1 MSGFGHCIS
10 VMTTESEV
18 DEPASTDQEEAAS
31 TEQDE
36 AASTEPEFIVTTPT
50 FPERL
55 FARNCY
61 PAKPRLNIYSKA
73 SIIGSLVKL
82 LRGSPEMNC
91 LLGSQFRALF
101 HLPVAR
107 CSNSAKLVH
116 SLLSRQLV
124 TMRLYELWFLFA
136 DKPLRFS
143 LREFGDITGLK
154 CEPEREKVG
163 NGSESIDATPGR
175 MWKELFETEDE
186 DVTVP
191 DVLHMLEQPSLP
203 EWKRLPLALIALVDG
218 LLVCGH
224 KLLRVTP
231 AYVEML
237 EDTGSFLQY
246 PWGREAFVNTL
257 SRLTPPQPSD
267 PSKMDKSLS
276 VMRLRLKQQSTACY
290 GFPLALQLFA
300 FKDIPSLLE
309 KIPEPNKTT
318 SFLQE
323 PEGCDSTNALL
334 NFEDILLVETQR
346 EVIVTYSIPDE
357 GGDPKW
363 KKEIIDPRIDNL
375 VRRMWEGHEFNATD
389 FRGGDSSLPL
399 LKAAEKAEGVG
410 VKKKCQKPSRRFG
423 KACDEPGSSTQAPER
438 PIRPRRGIY
447 KQAEPGNLSDKEQE
461 LKDWIRVE
469 LKTQLGKLRNEIFD
483 WLHHDRGG
491 SSTVP
496 QNRAAG
502 KTNRDNGHADPTG
515 MEVPKKRRPFSG
527 DGNDEAEIF
536 GSDSKKH
543 KKNNGDGFSDEE
555 TMRMHDNHYD
565 GRTPNAH
572 FWEKVDSMAGEGPS
586 FSKSEKIPE
595 VDVSTP
601 IGPETVS
608 KPAKPTLPE
617 PLEGE
622 GGDGSPISG
631 LNLLA
636 EEVEKGTRSDNV
648 YKDPQ
653 ENTCRML
660 TVWSHPESYV
670 LPPEEQGGKASPI
683 NSEDY
688 KTPPEDD
695 PMTESRTPDVGN
707 SKLSRYLTRSLK
719 KAELEGK
726 CIPIS
731 STKKD
736 DIPTKRIP
744 RHSTKIGGVYTPDR
758 RLKKLF
764 QSCKKPKYTL
774 LADLEKAQFQEFQSI
789 LRENPAQ
796 EFEIVIGIH
805 VSNKFFLS
813 LARPT
818 NWVSTEHISV
828 LIGMLVRRH
837 GRHYLSGRCRFVD
850 YFSIAGII
858 SKFAEFEKASDKLGF
873 NWGGLVSYS
882 FTGKTPRRNDKKGLL
897 VDVDRVYAPMMW
909 GKDHWVGLVI
919 NLTCR
924 QVEIL
929 DSNIPHNES
938 DNEVNKHMAYLL
950 RALPHV
956 LAAFSPPSD
965 SSHPEEDQAFSWVRP
980 NNIYF
985 NERSG
990 DCGPCAVKFLEMHAA
1005 GYSYEDMGQIDDK
1018 MVDIFRQKYAM
1029 DTYEEFI
1036 GNAKVQNNG

>member
-1 MSGFGHCIS
+1 MSRFGHCIS

-31 TEQDE
+31 TEKDE

-191 DVLHMLEQPSLP
+191 DVLRMLEQPSLP

-246 PWGREAFVNTL
+246 PWGREAFVSTL

-276 VMRLRLKQQSTACY
+276 
-290 GFPLALQLFA
+290 
-300 FKDIPSLLE
+300 
-309 KIPEPNKTT
+309 
-318 SFLQE
+318 
-323 PEGCDSTNALL
+323 
-334 NFEDILLVETQR
+334 
-346 EVIVTYSIPDE
+346 
-357 GGDPKW
+357 
-363 KKEIIDPRIDNL
+363 
-375 VRRMWEGHEFNATD
+375 
-389 FRGGDSSLPL
+389 
-399 LKAAEKAEGVG
+399 
-410 VKKKCQKPSRRFG
+410 
-423 KACDEPGSSTQAPER
+423 
-438 PIRPRRGIY
+438 
-447 KQAEPGNLSDKEQE
+447 EQE
-461 LKDWIRVE
+461 LKEWIRVE

-496 QNRAAG
+496 QNTAAG

-555 TMRMHDNHYD
+555 TMRMHDNHCD
-565 GRTPNAH
+565 GRTPNAR

-586 FSKSEKIPE
+586 FTKSAKIPE
-595 VDVSTP
+595 ADVSTP

-617 PLEGE
+617 PLEVNLR

-670 LPPEEQGGKASPI
+670 LPPEEQGGKAFKSFSQFSARI
-683 NSEDY
+683 
-688 KTPPEDD
+688 
-695 PMTESRTPDVGN
+695 RH
-707 SKLSRYLTRSLK
+707 SKL
-719 KAELEGK
+719 
-726 CIPIS
+726 
-731 STKKD
+731 
-736 DIPTKRIP
+736 
-744 RHSTKIGGVYTPDR
+744 
-758 RLKKLF
+758 
-764 QSCKKPKYTL
+764 
-774 LADLEKAQFQEFQSI
+774 
-789 LRENPAQ
+789 

-837 GRHYLSGRCRFVD
+837 GRNYLSGRCRFVD

-858 SKFAEFEKASDKLGF
+858 SKFAEFEKASDWDSTGD
-873 NWGGLVSYS
+873 GLSVTVSPEKRGVGMTRRGCWLMW
-882 FTGKTPRRNDKKGLL
+882 TGCTP
-897 VDVDRVYAPMMW
+897 
-909 GKDHWVGLVI
+909 
-919 NLTCR
+919 
-924 QVEIL
+924 Q
-929 DSNIPHNES
+929 
-938 DNEVNKHMAYLL
+938 
-950 RALPHV
+950 
-956 LAAFSPPSD
+956 
-965 SSHPEEDQAFSWVRP
+965 
-980 NNIYF
+980 
-985 NERSG
+985 
-990 DCGPCAVKFLEMHAA
+990 
-1005 GYSYEDMGQIDDK
+1005 
-1018 MVDIFRQKYAM
+1018 
-1029 DTYEEFI
+1029 
-1036 GNAKVQNNG
+1036 

>member
-1 MSGFGHCIS
+1 MVSPSS
-10 VMTTESEV
+10 VTPSRRVTRSQCASDREANPKKIPRLGKTASRYAVSSTESELE
-18 DEPASTDQEEAAS
+18 EPASTDQE
-31 TEQDE
+31 E

-61 PAKPRLNIYSKA
+61 PGKPRLNIYSKA

-91 LLGSQFRALF
+91 LLGSQFGALF
-101 HLPVAR
+101 HLP
-107 CSNSAKLVH
+107 
-116 SLLSRQLV
+116 
-124 TMRLYELWFLFA
+124 
-136 DKPLRFS
+136 
-143 LREFGDITGLK
+143 
-154 CEPEREKVG
+154 
-163 NGSESIDATPGR
+163 
-175 MWKELFETEDE
+175 
-186 DVTVP
+186 
-191 DVLHMLEQPSLP
+191 
-203 EWKRLPLALIALVDG
+203 
-218 LLVCGH
+218 
-224 KLLRVTP
+224 
-231 AYVEML
+231 
-237 EDTGSFLQY
+237 
-246 PWGREAFVNTL
+246 
-257 SRLTPPQPSD
+257 
-267 PSKMDKSLS
+267 
-276 VMRLRLKQQSTACY
+276 
-290 GFPLALQLFA
+290 
-300 FKDIPSLLE
+300 
-309 KIPEPNKTT
+309 
-318 SFLQE
+318 
-323 PEGCDSTNALL
+323 
-334 NFEDILLVETQR
+334 
-346 EVIVTYSIPDE
+346 VIVTYSIPDE

-363 KKEIIDPRIDNL
+363 KKEVIDPQIDNL
-375 VRRMWEGHEFNATD
+375 VRRMREGHEFKATD
-389 FRGGDSSLPL
+389 FRG
-399 LKAAEKAEGVG
+399 AEKAEGVG
-410 VKKKCQKPSRRFG
+410 VKKKCQKPSNRFG
-423 KACDEPGSSTQAPER
+423 KAYHEPGSSTQAPQR
-438 PIRPRRGIY
+438 PIRPRRGIC

-461 LKDWIRVE
+461 LKDWVNF
-469 LKTQLGKLRNEIFD
+469 RNEIFD

-491 SSTVP
+491 SFTVP
-496 QNRAAG
+496 QNTAAG
-502 KTNRDNGHADPTG
+502 KTNRDNSHAYPTG
-515 MEVPKKRRPFSG
+515 MEGPKKRRPFSG

-536 GSDSKKH
+536 WSDSKKH
-543 KKNNGDGFSDEE
+543 KKNNGDGFSDDE
-555 TMRMHDNHYD
+555 TMRMHDNHCD
-565 GRTPNAH
+565 GRTPNAR
-572 FWEKVDSMAGEGPS
+572 FWEKVNSMVGKGPS
-586 FSKSEKIPE
+586 FSKSANIPE

-601 IGPETVS
+601 IGPEIVS

-617 PLEGE
+617 PLEVFSVDYQLFVLVSEVYRNAICLVRNTHLFGLGE
-622 GGDGSPISG
+622 GGDESPISG

-648 YKDPQ
+648 NKDPQ

-695 PMTESRTPDVGN
+695 PMTECRTPDVGN

-736 DIPTKRIP
+736 DLQTKRIP
-744 RHSTKIGGVYTPDR
+744 RRSTKIGGVYTPDK

-764 QSCKKPKYTL
+764 QSCKKPKYTP

-789 LRENPAQ
+789 LREKPAQ
-796 EFEIVIGIH
+796 EFKIVIGIH

-813 LARPT
+813 DARPT

-828 LIGMLVRRH
+828 LISMLVRRH
-837 GRHYLSGRCRFVD
+837 GRNYLSRRCRFVD

-858 SKFAEFEKASDKLGF
+858 SKFAELEKASDKLGF
-873 NWGGLVSYS
+873 NWGGLVSFS
-882 FTGKTPRRNDKKGLL
+882 FTGKTPCRNDKKVLL

-929 DSNIPHNES
+929 DCNILLNES

-980 NNIYF
+980 DNIYF

-990 DCGPCAVKFLEMHAA
+990 DCGPCA
-1005 GYSYEDMGQIDDK
+1005 
-1018 MVDIFRQKYAM
+1018 
-1029 DTYEEFI
+1029 
-1036 GNAKVQNNG
+1036 

>member
-1 MSGFGHCIS
+1 
-10 VMTTESEV
+10 
-18 DEPASTDQEEAAS
+18 
-31 TEQDE
+31 
-36 AASTEPEFIVTTPT
+36 
-50 FPERL
+50 
-55 FARNCY
+55 
-61 PAKPRLNIYSKA
+61 
-73 SIIGSLVKL
+73 
-82 LRGSPEMNC
+82 
-91 LLGSQFRALF
+91 
-101 HLPVAR
+101 
-107 CSNSAKLVH
+107 
-116 SLLSRQLV
+116 
-124 TMRLYELWFLFA
+124 MR
-136 DKPLRFS
+136 
-143 LREFGDITGLK
+143 
-154 CEPEREKVG
+154 
-163 NGSESIDATPGR
+163 
-175 MWKELFETEDE
+175 
-186 DVTVP
+186 
-191 DVLHMLEQPSLP
+191 
-203 EWKRLPLALIALVDG
+203 
-218 LLVCGH
+218 
-224 KLLRVTP
+224 
-231 AYVEML
+231 
-237 EDTGSFLQY
+237 
-246 PWGREAFVNTL
+246 
-257 SRLTPPQPSD
+257 
-267 PSKMDKSLS
+267 
-276 VMRLRLKQQSTACY
+276 
-290 GFPLALQLFA
+290 
-300 FKDIPSLLE
+300 
-309 KIPEPNKTT
+309 
-318 SFLQE
+318 
-323 PEGCDSTNALL
+323 
-334 NFEDILLVETQR
+334 
-346 EVIVTYSIPDE
+346 
-357 GGDPKW
+357 
-363 KKEIIDPRIDNL
+363 
-375 VRRMWEGHEFNATD
+375 EGHEFKATD
-389 FRGGDSSLPL
+389 FRGGDSSLPP
-399 LKAAEKAEGVG
+399 LKPAEKAEGVG

-423 KACDEPGSSTQAPER
+423 KACDEPGSSTQAPQR
-438 PIRPRRGIY
+438 PIRPRRGIC

-461 LKDWIRVE
+461 LKEWIRVE

-491 SSTVP
+491 SFTVP
-496 QNRAAG
+496 QNTAAG
-502 KTNRDNGHADPTG
+502 KTNRDNSHADPTG
-515 MEVPKKRRPFSG
+515 MEGPKKRRPFSG

-536 GSDSKKH
+536 WSDSKKH
-543 KKNNGDGFSDEE
+543 KKNNGDGFSDDE
-555 TMRMHDNHYD
+555 TMRMHDNHCD
-565 GRTPNAH
+565 GRTPNAR

-586 FSKSEKIPE
+586 FSKSANIPE

-601 IGPETVS
+601 IGPEIVS

-622 GGDGSPISG
+622 GGDESPISG

-670 LPPEEQGGKASPI
+670 LPPEEQGGKASPT

-736 DIPTKRIP
+736 DLQTKRIP
-744 RHSTKIGGVYTPDR
+744 RRSTKIGGVYTPDK

-764 QSCKKPKYTL
+764 QSCKKPKYTP

-789 LRENPAQ
+789 LREKPAQ

-828 LIGMLVRRH
+828 LISMLVRRH
-837 GRHYLSGRCRFVD
+837 GRNYLSRRCRFVD

-873 NWGGLVSYS
+873 NWGGLVSFS
-882 FTGKTPRRNDKKGLL
+882 FTGKTPRRNDKKVLL

-929 DSNIPHNES
+929 DCNIPLNES

-980 NNIYF
+980 DNIYF

-1018 MVDIFRQKYAM
+1018 KVDIFRQKYAM

-1036 GNAKVQNNG
+1036 GNAKVQNDG

>member
-1 MSGFGHCIS
+1 MVSPSS
-10 VMTTESEV
+10 VTPSWRVSRSQCASDREANPKKIPRLDKTASRYAVSSKESELE
-18 DEPASTDQEEAAS
+18 EPASTDQEEAAS

-55 FARNCY
+55 FAHNCY
-61 PAKPRLNIYSKA
+61 PGKPRLNIYSKA

-91 LLGSQFRALF
+91 LLGSQFGALF
-101 HLPVAR
+101 HLPVSR

-124 TMRLYELWFLFA
+124 TMRLYELWSLFA

-191 DVLHMLEQPSLP
+191 DVLRMLEQPSLL
-203 EWKRLPLALIALVDG
+203 EWKQLPLALIALVDG
-218 LLVCGH
+218 LL
-224 KLLRVTP
+224 
-231 AYVEML
+231 
-237 EDTGSFLQY
+237 
-246 PWGREAFVNTL
+246 
-257 SRLTPPQPSD
+257 
-267 PSKMDKSLS
+267 
-276 VMRLRLKQQSTACY
+276 QSTACY

-300 FKDIPSLLE
+300 FKAIPSLLE

-323 PEGCDSTNALL
+323 PQGCDSTNALL
-334 NFEDILLVETQR
+334 NFEDILLVETQT
-346 EVIVTYSIPDE
+346 EVQCYE

-363 KKEIIDPRIDNL
+363 KKEVIDPQIDNL
-375 VRRMWEGHEFNATD
+375 VRRMREGHEFKATD
-389 FRGGDSSLPL
+389 FRGGDSSLPP
-399 LKAAEKAEGVG
+399 LKPAEKAEGVG

-423 KACDEPGSSTQAPER
+423 KACDEPGSSTQAPQC
-438 PIRPRRGIY
+438 PIRPRRGIC

-461 LKDWIRVE
+461 LKEWIRVE
-469 LKTQLGKLRNEIFD
+469 MKTQLGKLRNEIFD

-491 SSTVP
+491 SFTVP
-496 QNRAAG
+496 QNTAAG
-502 KTNRDNGHADPTG
+502 KTNRDNSHADPTG
-515 MEVPKKRRPFSG
+515 IEGPKKRRPFSG

-536 GSDSKKH
+536 WSDSKKH
-543 KKNNGDGFSDEE
+543 KKNNGDGFSDDE
-555 TMRMHDNHYD
+555 TMRMHDNHCD
-565 GRTPNAH
+565 GRTPNAR

-586 FSKSEKIPE
+586 FSKSANIPE
-595 VDVSTP
+595 VDVSMP
-601 IGPETVS
+601 IGPEIVS
-608 KPAKPTLPE
+608 KPAKPTLSE

-622 GGDGSPISG
+622 GGDESPISG

-660 TVWSHPESYV
+660 NVWSHPESYV
-670 LPPEEQGGKASPI
+670 LPPEEQGGKASPT

-695 PMTESRTPDVGN
+695 PMTECRTPDVGN

-736 DIPTKRIP
+736 DLQTKRIP
-744 RHSTKIGGVYTPDR
+744 RRSTKIGGVYTPDK

-764 QSCKKPKYTL
+764 QSCKKPKYTP

-789 LRENPAQ
+789 LREKPAQ

-813 LARPT
+813 LVRPT
-818 NWVSTEHISV
+818 NWVI
-828 LIGMLVRRH
+828 L
-837 GRHYLSGRCRFVD
+837 
-850 YFSIAGII
+850 SIAGII

-873 NWGGLVSYS
+873 NWGRLVSFS
-882 FTGKTPRRNDKKGLL
+882 FTGKTPRQNDKKVLL

-929 DSNIPHNES
+929 DCNIPLNES

-980 NNIYF
+980 DNIYF

-990 DCGPCAVKFLEMHAA
+990 DCGPCAVKFLEMHAT

-1018 MVDIFRQKYAM
+1018 KVDIFRQKYAM
-1029 DTYEEFI
+1029 DAYEEFI
-1036 GNAKVQNNG
+1036 GNAKVQNDG

>member
-1 MSGFGHCIS
+1 MVSPPS
-10 VMTTESEV
+10 VTPSRRVTRSQSASDREANPKKIPRLGKIASRYAVFSTESELE
-18 DEPASTDQEEAAS
+18 EPASTDQEEAAS

-55 FARNCY
+55 FAHNCY
-61 PAKPRLNIYSKA
+61 PGKPRLNIYSKA

-91 LLGSQFRALF
+91 LLGSQFGALF
-101 HLPVAR
+101 HLP
-107 CSNSAKLVH
+107 
-116 SLLSRQLV
+116 
-124 TMRLYELWFLFA
+124 
-136 DKPLRFS
+136 
-143 LREFGDITGLK
+143 
-154 CEPEREKVG
+154 
-163 NGSESIDATPGR
+163 
-175 MWKELFETEDE
+175 
-186 DVTVP
+186 
-191 DVLHMLEQPSLP
+191 
-203 EWKRLPLALIALVDG
+203 
-218 LLVCGH
+218 
-224 KLLRVTP
+224 
-231 AYVEML
+231 
-237 EDTGSFLQY
+237 
-246 PWGREAFVNTL
+246 
-257 SRLTPPQPSD
+257 
-267 PSKMDKSLS
+267 
-276 VMRLRLKQQSTACY
+276 
-290 GFPLALQLFA
+290 
-300 FKDIPSLLE
+300 
-309 KIPEPNKTT
+309 
-318 SFLQE
+318 
-323 PEGCDSTNALL
+323 
-334 NFEDILLVETQR
+334 
-346 EVIVTYSIPDE
+346 VIVTYSIPDE

-363 KKEIIDPRIDNL
+363 KKEVIDPQIDNL
-375 VRRMWEGHEFNATD
+375 VRQMREGHEFKATD
-389 FRGGDSSLPL
+389 FRGGDSSLPP
-399 LKAAEKAEGVG
+399 LKPA
-410 VKKKCQKPSRRFG
+410 KKKCQKPSRWFG
-423 KACDEPGSSTQAPER
+423 KACDEPGSSTQAPQR
-438 PIRPRRGIY
+438 PIRPRRGIC

-461 LKDWIRVE
+461 LKEWIRVE

-491 SSTVP
+491 SFTVP
-496 QNRAAG
+496 QNTAAG
-502 KTNRDNGHADPTG
+502 KTNRDNSHADPTG
-515 MEVPKKRRPFSG
+515 MEGPKKRRPFSG

-536 GSDSKKH
+536 WSDSKKH
-543 KKNNGDGFSDEE
+543 KKNNGDGFSDDE
-555 TMRMHDNHYD
+555 TMRMHDNHCD
-565 GRTPNAH
+565 GRTPNAR

-586 FSKSEKIPE
+586 FSKSANIPE

-601 IGPETVS
+601 IGPEIVS

-617 PLEGE
+617 PLEVFSVDYQLFVLVSEVYRNTDLFGQVNLRGVQLKCTDYGE
-622 GGDGSPISG
+622 GGDESPISG

-670 LPPEEQGGKASPI
+670 LPPEEQGGKASPT

-736 DIPTKRIP
+736 DLQTKRIP
-744 RHSTKIGGVYTPDR
+744 RRSTKIGGVYTPDK

-764 QSCKKPKYTL
+764 QSCKKPKYTP

-789 LRENPAQ
+789 LREKPAQ

-828 LIGMLVRRH
+828 LISMLVRRH
-837 GRHYLSGRCRFVD
+837 GRNYLSRRCRFVD

-873 NWGGLVSYS
+873 NWGGLVSFS
-882 FTGKTPRRNDKKGLL
+882 FTGKTPRRNDKKVLL

-929 DSNIPHNES
+929 DCNIPLNES

-980 NNIYF
+980 DNIYF

-990 DCGPCAVKFLEMHAA
+990 DCGPCA
-1005 GYSYEDMGQIDDK
+1005 
-1018 MVDIFRQKYAM
+1018 
-1029 DTYEEFI
+1029 
-1036 GNAKVQNNG
+1036 

>member
-1 MSGFGHCIS
+1 MVSPSSVTPSRRVTRSQSTSDKEANRKKIPREGKTTSGYAVMS
-10 VMTTESEV
+10 TESEV
-18 DEPASTDQEEAAS
+18 EEPASTDQEEAAS

-61 PAKPRLNIYSKA
+61 PGKPRLNIYSKA

-91 LLGSQFRALF
+91 LLG
-101 HLPVAR
+101 
-107 CSNSAKLVH
+107 N
-116 SLLSRQLV
+116 
-124 TMRLYELWFLFA
+124 
-136 DKPLRFS
+136 
-143 LREFGDITGLK
+143 
-154 CEPEREKVG
+154 
-163 NGSESIDATPGR
+163 
-175 MWKELFETEDE
+175 E
-186 DVTVP
+186 DVTAP
-191 DVLHMLEQPSLP
+191 DVLRMLEQPSLP

-231 AYVEML
+231 AYVQML

-246 PWGREAFVNTL
+246 PWGREAFVSTL

-267 PSKMDKSLS
+267 PFKMDKSLS

-300 FKDIPSLLE
+300 FKVIPSLLE

-363 KKEIIDPRIDNL
+363 KKEVIDPRIDNL
-375 VRRMWEGHEFNATD
+375 VRRMREGHEFKATD
-389 FRGGDSSLPL
+389 FKGGDSSLPP
-399 LKAAEKAEGVG
+399 LKPAEKAEGVA
-410 VKKKCQKPSRRFG
+410 VKKKCQKLSRRFG

-438 PIRPRRGIY
+438 PIRPRREIC

-461 LKDWIRVE
+461 LKE
-469 LKTQLGKLRNEIFD
+469 
-483 WLHHDRGG
+483 GG
-491 SSTVP
+491 SFTVP
-496 QNRAAG
+496 QNTAAG
-502 KTNRDNGHADPTG
+502 KTNRDNSHADPTG

-527 DGNDEAEIF
+527 DGNDEAGIF

-543 KKNNGDGFSDEE
+543 KKNNGDGFSDDE
-555 TMRMHDNHYD
+555 TMRMHDNHCD
-565 GRTPNAH
+565 GRTPNARS
-572 FWEKVDSMAGEGPS
+572 WEKVDSMEGEGPS
-586 FSKSEKIPE
+586 FSKSANIPE
-595 VDVSTP
+595 VFSVDYQLFVLVSEVYMNTDLFGQVFRL
-601 IGPETVS
+601 IYEVYRNTDLFG
-608 KPAKPTLPE
+608 L
-617 PLEGE
+617 GE
-622 GGDGSPISG
+622 GGDESPISW

-636 EEVEKGTRSDNV
+636 EEVEKGTWSDNV

-670 LPPEEQGGKASPI
+670 LPPEEQGGKASPT

-736 DIPTKRIP
+736 DLQTKRIP
-744 RHSTKIGGVYTPDR
+744 RRSTKIGGVYTPYK

-764 QSCKKPKYTL
+764 QSCKS
-774 LADLEKAQFQEFQSI
+774 E
-789 LRENPAQ
+789 
-796 EFEIVIGIH
+796 
-805 VSNKFFLS
+805 
-813 LARPT
+813 
-818 NWVSTEHISV
+818 
-828 LIGMLVRRH
+828 
-837 GRHYLSGRCRFVD
+837 
-850 YFSIAGII
+850 
-858 SKFAEFEKASDKLGF
+858 
-873 NWGGLVSYS
+873 
-882 FTGKTPRRNDKKGLL
+882 
-897 VDVDRVYAPMMW
+897 
-909 GKDHWVGLVI
+909 
-919 NLTCR
+919 
-924 QVEIL
+924 
-929 DSNIPHNES
+929 
-938 DNEVNKHMAYLL
+938 
-950 RALPHV
+950 
-956 LAAFSPPSD
+956 
-965 SSHPEEDQAFSWVRP
+965 
-980 NNIYF
+980 
-985 NERSG
+985 
-990 DCGPCAVKFLEMHAA
+990 
-1005 GYSYEDMGQIDDK
+1005 
-1018 MVDIFRQKYAM
+1018 
-1029 DTYEEFI
+1029 
-1036 GNAKVQNNG
+1036 

>member
-1 MSGFGHCIS
+1 MSGFGHCIL

-91 LLGSQFRALF
+91 LLGRALF

-191 DVLHMLEQPSLP
+191 DVLRMLEQPSLP

-237 EDTGSFLQY
+237 EYTGSFLQY
-246 PWGREAFVNTL
+246 PWGREAFVSTL

-290 GFPLALQLFA
+290 GFPLTLQLFA
-300 FKDIPSLLE
+300 FKAIPSLLE

-375 VRRMWEGHEFNATD
+375 VRRMWEGHEFNATN
-389 FRGGDSSLPL
+389 FRGGDSSLPP

-423 KACDEPGSSTQAPER
+423 KACDEPGSLTQAPER
-438 PIRPRRGIY
+438 PIRPRRGICR
-447 KQAEPGNLSDKEQE
+447 QAEPGNLSDKEQE

-496 QNRAAG
+496 QNTAAG

-515 MEVPKKRRPFSG
+515 MEVPKK
-527 DGNDEAEIF
+527 
-536 GSDSKKH
+536 
-543 KKNNGDGFSDEE
+543 
-555 TMRMHDNHYD
+555 
-565 GRTPNAH
+565 
-572 FWEKVDSMAGEGPS
+572 
-586 FSKSEKIPE
+586 
-595 VDVSTP
+595 
-601 IGPETVS
+601 
-608 KPAKPTLPE
+608 
-617 PLEGE
+617 
-622 GGDGSPISG
+622 
-631 LNLLA
+631 
-636 EEVEKGTRSDNV
+636 
-648 YKDPQ
+648 
-653 ENTCRML
+653 
-660 TVWSHPESYV
+660 
-670 LPPEEQGGKASPI
+670 
-683 NSEDY
+683 
-688 KTPPEDD
+688 
-695 PMTESRTPDVGN
+695 
-707 SKLSRYLTRSLK
+707 
-719 KAELEGK
+719 
-726 CIPIS
+726 
-731 STKKD
+731 
-736 DIPTKRIP
+736 
-744 RHSTKIGGVYTPDR
+744 
-758 RLKKLF
+758 
-764 QSCKKPKYTL
+764 
-774 LADLEKAQFQEFQSI
+774 
-789 LRENPAQ
+789 
-796 EFEIVIGIH
+796 
-805 VSNKFFLS
+805 
-813 LARPT
+813 
-818 NWVSTEHISV
+818 
-828 LIGMLVRRH
+828 
-837 GRHYLSGRCRFVD
+837 
-850 YFSIAGII
+850 
-858 SKFAEFEKASDKLGF
+858 
-873 NWGGLVSYS
+873 
-882 FTGKTPRRNDKKGLL
+882 
-897 VDVDRVYAPMMW
+897 
-909 GKDHWVGLVI
+909 
-919 NLTCR
+919 
-924 QVEIL
+924 
-929 DSNIPHNES
+929 
-938 DNEVNKHMAYLL
+938 
-950 RALPHV
+950 
-956 LAAFSPPSD
+956 
-965 SSHPEEDQAFSWVRP
+965 
-980 NNIYF
+980 
-985 NERSG
+985 
-990 DCGPCAVKFLEMHAA
+990 
-1005 GYSYEDMGQIDDK
+1005 
-1018 MVDIFRQKYAM
+1018 
-1029 DTYEEFI
+1029 
-1036 GNAKVQNNG
+1036 

>member
-10 VMTTESEV
+10 VSSTESELE
-18 DEPASTDQEEAAS
+18 EPASTDQE
-31 TEQDE
+31 E

-55 FARNCY
+55 FARNFY
-61 PAKPRLNIYSKA
+61 PGKPRLNIYSKA

-91 LLGSQFRALF
+91 LLGSQFGALF
-101 HLPVAR
+101 HLPVSR
-107 CSNSAKLVH
+107 CSNSAKLVQ

-163 NGSESIDATPGR
+163 NGSESIDVTPGR

-186 DVTVP
+186 DVIVT
-191 DVLHMLEQPSLP
+191 DVLRMLEQPSLP

-231 AYVEML
+231 AYFEML
-237 EDTGSFLQY
+237 EDTRSFLQY
-246 PWGREAFVNTL
+246 PWGREAFVSTL
-257 SRLTPPQPSD
+257 SRLRPPQPSD

-276 VMRLRLKQQSTACY
+276 
-290 GFPLALQLFA
+290 
-300 FKDIPSLLE
+300 
-309 KIPEPNKTT
+309 
-318 SFLQE
+318 
-323 PEGCDSTNALL
+323 
-334 NFEDILLVETQR
+334 
-346 EVIVTYSIPDE
+346 
-357 GGDPKW
+357 
-363 KKEIIDPRIDNL
+363 
-375 VRRMWEGHEFNATD
+375 
-389 FRGGDSSLPL
+389 
-399 LKAAEKAEGVG
+399 
-410 VKKKCQKPSRRFG
+410 
-423 KACDEPGSSTQAPER
+423 
-438 PIRPRRGIY
+438 
-447 KQAEPGNLSDKEQE
+447 EQE
-461 LKDWIRVE
+461 LKEWIRVE

-491 SSTVP
+491 SFTVP
-496 QNRAAG
+496 QNTAAG
-502 KTNRDNGHADPTG
+502 KTNRDNSHADPTG
-515 MEVPKKRRPFSG
+515 MEGPKKRLPFSG

-536 GSDSKKH
+536 WYDSKKH
-543 KKNNGDGFSDEE
+543 KKNNGDGFSDDE
-555 TMRMHDNHYD
+555 TMRMHDNHCD
-565 GRTPNAH
+565 GRTPNAR
-572 FWEKVDSMAGEGPS
+572 FWEKVDSMAGKGPS
-586 FSKSEKIPE
+586 FSKSANIPE

-601 IGPETVS
+601 IGPEIVS

-617 PLEGE
+617 PLEVFSVDYQLFVLVSEVYRNADLFGQVFRLFNE
-622 GGDGSPISG
+622 SPISG

-636 EEVEKGTRSDNV
+636 EE
-648 YKDPQ
+648 
-653 ENTCRML
+653 
-660 TVWSHPESYV
+660 
-670 LPPEEQGGKASPI
+670 EQGGKASPT

-688 KTPPEDD
+688 KTPAEDD
-695 PMTESRTPDVGN
+695 PMTECRTPDVGN

-736 DIPTKRIP
+736 DHQTKRIP
-744 RHSTKIGGVYTPDR
+744 RRSTKIGGVYTPDK

-764 QSCKKPKYTL
+764 QSCKKPKYTP
-774 LADLEKAQFQEFQSI
+774 LANLEKAQFQEFQSI
-789 LRENPAQ
+789 LREKPAQ

-813 LARPT
+813 LGRPT
-818 NWVSTEHISV
+818 NWVSTE
-828 LIGMLVRRH
+828 
-837 GRHYLSGRCRFVD
+837 
-850 YFSIAGII
+850 
-858 SKFAEFEKASDKLGF
+858 FAEFEKASDKLGF
-873 NWGGLVSYS
+873 NWGGLVSFS
-882 FTGKTPRRNDKKGLL
+882 FTGKTPRRNDKKVLL

-909 GKDHWVGLVI
+909 GKYHWVGLVI

-929 DSNIPHNES
+929 DCNIPLNES

-956 LAAFSPPSD
+956 LSAFSPPSD

-980 NNIYF
+980 DNIYF

-1018 MVDIFRQKYAM
+1018 KVDIFRQKYAM

-1036 GNAKVQNNG
+1036 GNAKVQNDG